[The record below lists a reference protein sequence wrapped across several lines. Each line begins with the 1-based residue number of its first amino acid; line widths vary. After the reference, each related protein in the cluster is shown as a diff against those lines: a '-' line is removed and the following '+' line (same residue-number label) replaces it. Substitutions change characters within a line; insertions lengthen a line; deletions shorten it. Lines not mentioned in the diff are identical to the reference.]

1 MRLREPI
8 TNVMSSKVTSVNVDE
23 KFSAVRHILLG
34 ASFHHVPIVKGR
46 KLVGMVSTRDILRLS
61 FDASGI
67 SEEAV
72 DEALDKNFAIDQVM
86 ERDLVTIDSDD
97 TVETAIDLL
106 ARGKFHSLPV
116 IDEDGCL
123 VGIVTSID
131 VLAYLMA

>member
-23 KFSAVRHILLG
+23 KFSAVRRVLLG

-67 SEEAV
+67 SEGAV

-86 ERDLVTIDSDD
+86 KRDLVTIDSDD
-97 TVETAIDLL
+97 SVETAIDLL

-123 VGIVTSID
+123 IGIVTSID